1 MNDSTNG
8 VLPNIFPKKDAQ
20 KEGGNDTCVRSDR
33 YEDWP
38 QEVRKRYEEILQ
50 ELSGSGKGGIIH
62 ARLGKRISIHA

>member
-8 VLPNIFPKKDAQ
+8 VSAECLAQ
-20 KEGGNDTCVRSDR
+20 ERCTKGENDTCVRSDR

-50 ELSGSGKGGIIH
+50 ELSGSSKGG
-62 ARLGKRISIHA
+62 